1 MGHEDGG
8 ARRWLAGVPMGLLA
22 LYFLRAFFLTFPMTA
37 YGEWLFHIIHMPP
50 ATTTIYYSVAFFPWN
65 LKPLYG
71 LVSDN
76 FPIAGYHRKSYIVL
90 CEVGA
95 ALSLF
100 CTGTF
105 VTSVSGAFVVKILD
119 SVFEAFAQIMLGIFL
134 VDVASEDA
142 TSKTSAKV
150 QSLANGTKNAASIA
164 ALLLGIPV
172 YKSKS
177 ISATAVICWT
187 SVLPLVAALVCVFG
201 LHETRYGASAP
212 STVSRSGGVDVA
224 SSSSSSS
231 AAPGRIPGRESFF
244 ASLRESWAAFT
255 ADIVRKCD
263 ILLPVL
269 PTMAFF
275 FLCSALPGDGTVWYQ
290 YTFSLLEDHPEC
302 LQYMSLAGMVGRFLS
317 CIMYA
322 KWCSGRN
329 VRHVF
334 VASTVCSVIAGLPRL
349 MLAPPVAVN
358 QLPVSICTFS
368 AAESFATAFTSEF
381 ALLQLLVVA
390 TFYCPTNKEV
400 HGLTYALYLSFMDF
414 GGVVSGVVTSWV
426 VSGLG
431 IVADPVTQLVDWRH
445 LWVLVAIS
453 AVGQLL
459 VLVFLCVLPEK
470 VNSDAGTDQLRD
482 LGGVAVGG
490 TTERDPLLSGIE
502 RQHNAEDAG
511 NYNDEMRKYT
521 VKV

>member
-1 MGHEDGG
+1 MKDTIIGTWLQRLHTTSQANVGDMRDMDGMRG
-8 ARRWLAGVPMGLLA
+8 LLSGVPMGLLA
-22 LYFLRAFFLTFPMTA
+22 LYFLHAFFLTFPTTA
-37 YGEWLFHIIHMPP
+37 YGQWLFPIIHMPP

-71 LVSDN
+71 LISDN
-76 FPIAGYHRKSYIVL
+76 FPIAGYHRKPYIVL

-105 VTSVSGAFVVKILD
+105 VTSISGAFVVKILD

-134 VDVASEDA
+134 VDIASEDK
-142 TSKTSAKV
+142 TSTTSAKV
-150 QSLANGTKNAASIA
+150 QSLANGTKNTASIG

-172 YKSKS
+172 YRNKS
-177 ISATAVICWT
+177 ISPTAVICWT
-187 SVLPLVAALVCVFG
+187 SVMPLVAAVVCIFG
-201 LHETRYGASAP
+201 LQETRN
-212 STVSRSGGVDVA
+212 V
-224 SSSSSSS
+224 SS
-231 AAPGRIPGRESFF
+231 ATSPFALGDSASGRTAGRDSFF
-244 ASLRESWAAFT
+244 ASLRESWTSFKE
-255 ADIVRKCD
+255 DVVRKCD

-269 PTMAFF
+269 PTMLFF

-290 YTFSLLEDHPEC
+290 YTFSLLEDQPEC

-334 VASTVCSVIAGLPRL
+334 VASTVCSVVAGLPRL
-349 MLAPPVAVN
+349 LLAPPVAVDR
-358 QLPVSICTFS
+358 LPVSICTFS
-368 AAESFATAFTSEF
+368 AAESFVTAFTSEF

-390 TFYCPTNKEV
+390 TFYCPEEKEV

-426 VSGLG
+426 VSLLG
-431 IVADPVTQLVDWRH
+431 IVADPATLLVNWSH
-445 LWVLVAIS
+445 LWVLVVVS

-470 VNSDAGTDQLRD
+470 VDTGDNNMMRAFAS
-482 LGGVAVGG
+482 
-490 TTERDPLLSGIE
+490 TEKAPLLSDVE
-502 RQHNAEDAG
+502 RQDGEVHP
-511 NYNDEMRKYT
+511 T